1 MPYDRWT
8 PVKKNSYPYIVF
20 KQYNQE
26 IKRMM
31 MSYESAKKFT
41 YTNLTRNGADWLHK
55 ANLYLETKGDDE
67 ITIEDWSKVF
77 NKYDNWH
84 RLNCLMAMSSYF
96 ETFLASIVKLALES
110 DPGTFI
116 GVPHS
121 IDGVQLFKQMRKPF
135 KKQEIE
141 KLIQGC
147 TKGDWASRQNSYKR
161 LFGSIPHAFSTA
173 ISDLEKIRKLRNNVG
188 HAFGRDIR
196 KSRDYSISH
205 ISLMNPLA
213 SKTLYR
219 FHRVIEDCAKDIN
232 EQLMNEHIGNYHP
245 LLIYHNNKDILNGI
259 TINETVKNLKKM
271 IGKEEQNPYSK
282 EFCTWV
288 VDYYSHL

>member
-41 YTNLTRNGADWLHK
+41 YTNLTKNGADWPHK

-96 ETFLASIVKLALES
+96 I
-110 DPGTFI
+110 
-116 GVPHS
+116 
-121 IDGVQLFKQMRKPF
+121 
-135 KKQEIE
+135 
-141 KLIQGC
+141 LINDF
-147 TKGDWASRQNSYKR
+147 TTGD
-161 LFGSIPHAFSTA
+161 F
-173 ISDLEKIRKLRNNVG
+173 
-188 HAFGRDIR
+188 
-196 KSRDYSISH
+196 
-205 ISLMNPLA
+205 
-213 SKTLYR
+213 
-219 FHRVIEDCAKDIN
+219 
-232 EQLMNEHIGNYHP
+232 
-245 LLIYHNNKDILNGI
+245 
-259 TINETVKNLKKM
+259 
-271 IGKEEQNPYSK
+271 
-282 EFCTWV
+282 
-288 VDYYSHL
+288 